1 MDADQNESLP
11 FMVTFCDYST
21 LYTGVTTNVQSD
33 IEQKSGDYTM
43 QLPKFIALPGTCPT
57 PSYVVTGLDPLGS
70 VEIDDSQLSYYQI
83 TIDTSAEPYASSFD
97 PIRFSLE
104 GTVPGRSAKLT
115 TSYTTNVVDLFDPCT
130 GSYTQTERDAAA
142 LLNPDSIFMLTS
154 SF

>member
-11 FMVTFCDYST
+11 FMVTLCDYST

-57 PSYVVTGLDPLGS
+57 PSYVVTGLDPHP
-70 VEIDDSQLSYYQI
+70 VVDDSHSDYYQI
-83 TIDTSAEPYASSFD
+83 TINTSAEPYLSSFD

-104 GTVPGRSAKLT
+104 GTVLGKTAKLT
-115 TSYTTNVVDLFDPCT
+115 TSYTTNVVDPADNCT
-130 GSYTQTERDAAA
+130 GFFTA
-142 LLNPDSIFMLTS
+142 
-154 SF
+154 